1 MVAYIGEKDI
11 DEALKGIKEILIK
24 AADERRS
31 IRIDM
36 DRELHQVPGDGKID
50 KYESTGQIT
59 IQIKTGLRNSMSYK
73 EE

>member
-1 MVAYIGEKDI
+1 MVAYIGTKDI
-11 DEALKGIKEILIK
+11 DEALRNIKEILVK
-24 AADERRS
+24 AVSEKRS

-36 DRELHQVPGDGKID
+36 DRELHQIPGDGITE